1 MDDIAIVKL
10 FTDLSEKVSTQGT
23 ATRAT
28 MMAEADVAHMNH
40 QKLVKETSVWRWMQR
55 NPGKAIPAVIILL
68 LLLISGSD
76 RIDVESIFEKTTG
89 IEIVDE

>member
-10 FTDLSEKVSTQGT
+10 FTDLSEKVSLQGR

-28 MMAEADVAHMNH
+28 MMAEADVTHMNH
-40 QKLVKETSVWRWMQR
+40 EKLSKDTSVWRWIQR
-55 NPGKAIPAVIILL
+55 NPGKAIPAAIILL

-76 RIDVESIFEKTTG
+76 RIDVEKMFEKTTG